1 MHGTIKLTEFNSR
14 FSPEQFP
21 LETIDSKPNGLHLTF
36 VRGRDAR
43 TRQPIRYRIGIIPA
57 TQQGSWTLNE
67 EKGSIENI
75 RTVQNGTTTT
85 YQGIWSENGLRQQVE
100 ISIAQSP

>member
-1 MHGTIKLTEFNSR
+1 MHGTIKLTEFNAR

-21 LETIDSKPNGLHLTF
+21 LETIDSKPNGLNLTF
-36 VRGRDAR
+36 VRGRDER
-43 TRQPIRYRIGIIPA
+43 TRQPVRYRINLIPA

-75 RTVQNGTTTT
+75 RQVQSGTMTT

-100 ISIAQSP
+100 INLSLS

>member
-1 MHGTIKLTEFNSR
+1 MQGTIKLTEFNSR

-21 LETIDSKPNGLHLTF
+21 LETIESKPSGLNLTF
-36 VRGRDAR
+36 VRGRDER
-43 TRQPIRYRIGIIPA
+43 TRQPNRYRISLIPA

-67 EKGSIENI
+67 EKGSIESV
-75 RTVQNGTTTT
+75 RVTQNGTVTT

-100 ISIAQSP
+100 ISLS